1 MHAHENSVRANGLLF
16 SFCFVFFSHAATMRN
31 NRFRRDVRAP
41 DEDEEIWFSQEDE
54 NEENESGP
62 QVSELLKSKLDSD
75 LDHIHKLWE
84 NKKGTYIAYCI

>member
-1 MHAHENSVRANGLLF
+1 MLF
-16 SFCFVFFSHAATMRN
+16 FAFLSSHATSIRN

-84 NKKGTYIAYCI
+84 SKKGNFFIFDIHIKFYIMYSLFFS